1 MQYGLN
7 LLSAI
12 TVQSSVILCYSP
24 DGISLNYL
32 MYKIHLRQD
41 KDALQDEQR
50 VEGNGV
56 PWGESVLSNGRT
68 KTILEKFSI

>member
-1 MQYGLN
+1 
-7 LLSAI
+7 
-12 TVQSSVILCYSP
+12 
-24 DGISLNYL
+24 

-50 VEGNGV
+50 EEGNGV
-56 PWGESVLSNGRT
+56 AQGESVLSNGRA